1 MIDSRMWVGIDL
13 TVPQE
18 IDWAQEH
25 RMGMADED
33 EAKPGEVD
41 V

>member
-1 MIDSRMWVGIDL
+1 MGIDL

-18 IDWAQEH
+18 IDCAQGH
-25 RMGMADED
+25 HMGMADED